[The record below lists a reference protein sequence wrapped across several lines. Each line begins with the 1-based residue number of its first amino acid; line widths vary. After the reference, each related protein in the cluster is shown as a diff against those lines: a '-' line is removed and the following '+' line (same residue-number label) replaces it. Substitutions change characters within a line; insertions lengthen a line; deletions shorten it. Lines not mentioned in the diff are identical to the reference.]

1 MKNLIWPILLILTFA
16 AGFFMHYGINSK
28 ATVQTSTEV
37 NVLYEEIKTVCKLVA
52 VEGTYSERFDSLN
65 EKSVPILY
73 PLPYKYKLSKEA
85 TIFVTGRLMVG
96 YDMSKMEIK
105 MDSASKTV
113 RLSKV
118 PSPEVLAIDHDV
130 KYENIEESWFN
141 SFTADDFTALNKSAK
156 EAVRKRGVSD
166 DLIRR
171 AEKEGNQ
178 MIQIISLLA
187 ENAGWTVEV
196 EESSAEKLLN

>member
-166 DLIRR
+166 DLIYR

-178 MIQIISLLA
+178 MIQIINLLA
-187 ENAGWTVEV
+187 ENAGWTVNIEGSPLP
-196 EESSAEKLLN
+196 ELLH